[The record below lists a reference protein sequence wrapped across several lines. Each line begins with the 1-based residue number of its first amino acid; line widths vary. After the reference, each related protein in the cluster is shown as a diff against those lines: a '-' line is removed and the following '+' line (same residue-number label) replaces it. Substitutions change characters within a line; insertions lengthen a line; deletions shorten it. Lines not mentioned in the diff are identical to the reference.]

1 MNKKLAVAGGIL
13 AAIGLTG
20 CSAPSTQADETFV
33 HKGSGITEGHED
45 KGCVPPA
52 TREIFWG
59 QGMGDDMY
67 AYPANQRVFDF
78 RGVEGSD
85 RGPFEVVSKDGQT
98 LSVPGTLSFLLNTDC
113 ETLQKFHDRIGNR
126 YKAYMEDNQTTA
138 GWTQVLNL
146 YMAPALDASLD
157 RLAKQYTWNEL
168 RSDPTIKDT
177 INLKV
182 NETVA
187 ALIDQQLEGEE
198 KFFQGYSALIT
209 QPVAPE
215 TLVASVRSQEE
226 SIIAAKA
233 VEAKAKADAAAAE
246 AAANAQVAQKE
257 AELKVAQIEAQ
268 IRAAEI
274 RSYGGAEAWA
284 KAQAVAKGIN
294 PWQPTYERPG
304 QPVSGRTRVLAMLLA
319 AAAGYGLMEI
329 VDRMF
334 LS

>member
-1 MNKKLAVAGGIL
+1 MKRIALVILAVAALI
-13 AAIGLTG
+13 LTG
-20 CSAPSTQADETFV
+20 CSAPSTQADEVFV
-33 HKGSGITEGHED
+33 HKGSGISEGHEN
-45 KGCVPPA
+45 KGCVQPA
-52 TREIFWG
+52 QREINWG
-59 QGMGDDMY
+59 TGMGDDYY
-67 AYPANQRVFDF
+67 AYPANARVFDF
-78 RGVEGSD
+78 RGVDGSD

-98 LSVPGTLSFLLNTDC
+98 LTIPGTLSFTLNTNC
-113 ETLQKFHDRIGNR
+113 EVLQKFHDRIGNR
-126 YKAYMEDNQTTA
+126 YQAYMEDNQTGA
-138 GWTQVLNL
+138 GWAKVLNL

-168 RSDPTIKDT
+168 RSDPTIKDK
-177 INLKV
+177 INTDV
-182 NETVA
+182 ATTVA
-187 ALIDQQLEGEE
+187 RLVNQQMEGDEE
-198 KFFQGYSALIT
+198 YFGGFQPLIT

-246 AAANAQVAQKE
+246 AGANAQVAQKE

-294 PWQPTYERPG
+294 PWQP
-304 QPVSGRTRVLAMLLA
+304 S
-319 AAAGYGLMEI
+319 YGGNTL
-329 VDRMF
+329 VNP
-334 LS
+334 